1 MTGWQIVF
9 GVVLIA
15 HGIGHTLGVIPLFL
29 KVPESWNTRSWL
41 LSGRVDDGLVT
52 AIAVVLWLAC
62 VAGFALAGLGVLDLI
77 VPTSWWRPLA
87 VGFSVL
93 SLVTLGL
100 FWQGFPVLIP
110 NKVGAIAVDVAL
122 IVGIVVAS
130 WPTEE
135 MVGS

>member
-1 MTGWQIVF
+1 VTGWQIVF
-9 GVVLIA
+9 GAVLIL
-15 HGIGHTLGVIPLFL
+15 HGIGHILGVMPLL
-29 KVPESWNTRSWL
+29 LNVSESWNTRSWL
-41 LSGRVDDGLVT
+41 LSGRLDAGAVS

-62 VAGFALAGLGVLDLI
+62 VVGFVLAGLGVLDLI

-93 SLVTLGL
+93 SLVALGL

-110 NKVGAIAVDVAL
+110 NKVGAIAVDLVL
-122 IVGIVVAS
+122 IIGIVFAS

>member
-1 MTGWQIVF
+1 VTGWQIVF

-15 HGIGHTLGVIPLFL
+15 HGIGHTLGVMPLFL

-41 LSGRVDDGLVT
+41 LSGRLDERAVT
-52 AIAVVLWLAC
+52 TIAVVLWLVC
-62 VAGFALAGLGVLDLI
+62 TVGFVLAGLGILDLI
-77 VPTSWWRPLA
+77 VPTTWWRPLA
-87 VGFSVL
+87 VGFSAL

-100 FWQGFPVLIP
+100 YWQGFPVLIP
-110 NKVGAIAVDVAL
+110 NKVGAIAVDVVL
-122 IVGIVVAS
+122 IVGIVFAS

>member
-15 HGIGHTLGVIPLFL
+15 HGIGHTLGVMPLFL

-41 LSGRVDDGLVT
+41 LSGRLDAGVVT
-52 AIAVVLWLAC
+52 AIAVVLWLVC
-62 VAGFALAGLGVLDLI
+62 TVGFIVAGLGILDLI

-87 VGFSVL
+87 VGLSIV

-110 NKVGAIAVDVAL
+110 NKVGAIAVDVVL
-122 IVGIVVAS
+122 IVGIVFAS
-130 WPTEE
+130 WPTVE

>member
-1 MTGWQIVF
+1 VTGWQIVF

>member
-29 KVPESWNTRSWL
+29 NVQESWNTRSWL
-41 LSGRVDDGLVT
+41 LSGRMDGGVVT

-62 VAGFALAGLGVLDLI
+62 AFGFVLAGLGVLDLI

-87 VGFSVL
+87 VGFSAL

-110 NKVGAIAVDVAL
+110 NKVGAIAVNIVL
-122 IVGIVVAS
+122 IVGIVFAS

>member
-1 MTGWQIVF
+1 MTGWQIVL
-9 GVVLIA
+9 GVVLIV

-29 KVPESWNTRSWL
+29 KVPDSWNTRSWL
-41 LSGRVDDGLVT
+41 LTGRLDDGVVT

-62 VAGFALAGLGVLDLI
+62 VVGFVLAGLGVLDLI

-93 SLVTLGL
+93 SLVALGL

-110 NKVGAIAVDVAL
+110 NKVGAIAVDVVL
-122 IVGIVVAS
+122 IVGIVFAS